1 MILIF
6 NYHRI
11 PTFILHHQL
20 KTAFKNE
27 LLKLGMV
34 CFLVF
39 FCFVFLVCYCFFH
52 IRTFVPRIIIGMLA
66 FPSIPMAARG
76 GRPQSGLPSCTG
88 RLQ

>member
-27 LLKLGMV
+27 FLKLGMV
-34 CFLVF
+34 C
-39 FCFVFLVCYCFFH
+39 CFFFFALFFL
-52 IRTFVPRIIIGMLA
+52 FVIA
-66 FPSIPMAARG
+66 FFTLEHLYPE
-76 GRPQSGLPSCTG
+76 
-88 RLQ
+88 